1 MTSTEYASN
10 PNFSSQS
17 VFKDQIKFCPDK
29 RDSKLFSTNPSYIF
43 LNPLN
48 NFNFNSQFS
57 YKNAPIRERLNSS
70 DFIKSTEG
78 SNFFNKS
85 FFPIKNMN
93 KGKSI
98 LGFPS
103 LDYSREPSRFHFK
116 NSNLGNEYGKGLK
129 LETNDFLLNLVGE
142 DNEKEDPKGE
152 EFFNGKFDNKQKN
165 NCQLK
170 TIKNNIIINENNN
183 FDYNESCQ
191 IEKKTNLKLNTDIN
205 KNIGA
210 KFFTNHNVGYK
221 CSCSKTQCN
230 RKYCE
235 CYNSGNYCFECNCK
249 NCKNQPPENTYS
261 NKRPK
266 ENVLKMKK
274 SKEICTCTKSGCNK
288 NYCECFKSGNK
299 CTSSC
304 RCIDCENTE
313 DSEKLKNKNSFN
325 HEFSRANSIYIIK
338 NKLFI
343 EDVNMENFEKRKII
357 IPANYQN
364 KNDKLVNKKRKRD
377 ENIEKINVK
386 KVKNDSNED
395 NVLFDDSLFTEKAKV
410 ILRHINMIH
419 Y

>member
-1 MTSTEYASN
+1 M
-10 PNFSSQS
+10 
-17 VFKDQIKFCPDK
+17 
-29 RDSKLFSTNPSYIF
+29 
-43 LNPLN
+43 
-48 NFNFNSQFS
+48 
-57 YKNAPIRERLNSS
+57 
-70 DFIKSTEG
+70 
-78 SNFFNKS
+78 
-85 FFPIKNMN
+85 
-93 KGKSI
+93 
-98 LGFPS
+98 
-103 LDYSREPSRFHFK
+103 
-116 NSNLGNEYGKGLK
+116 
-129 LETNDFLLNLVGE
+129 
-142 DNEKEDPKGE
+142 
-152 EFFNGKFDNKQKN
+152 
-165 NCQLK
+165 
-170 TIKNNIIINENNN
+170 
-183 FDYNESCQ
+183 
-191 IEKKTNLKLNTDIN
+191 NTDIN
-205 KNIGA
+205 KNIGT

-313 DSEKLKNKNSFN
+313 DNEKFKNKNSFS

-343 EDVNMENFEKRKII
+343 EDVNIPNFEQRKII
-357 IPANYQN
+357 IPSNYEN
-364 KNDKLVNKKRKRD
+364 KKDKLVNKKRKRD